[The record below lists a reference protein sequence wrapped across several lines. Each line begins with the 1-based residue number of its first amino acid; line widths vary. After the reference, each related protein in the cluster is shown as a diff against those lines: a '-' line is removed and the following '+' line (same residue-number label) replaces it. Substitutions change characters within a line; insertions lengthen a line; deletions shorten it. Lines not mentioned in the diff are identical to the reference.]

1 MVIILLFV
9 FAHNQ
14 SIMAQASFWVDIQKN
29 SSITINGTT
38 NLLSFKLSQSGENL
52 LKRSFIINATQ
63 TQNKIVLSQNEQ
75 IISVRDFNSSN
86 KMALR
91 DFLKLVKADSY
102 PTFAIK
108 LNYFEIEP
116 KGINKDLSKAN
127 ASIDLTITGKT
138 RQYTIPITSSHEGEL
153 YALKGTEKINIRD
166 FGLKPPVEMMGLI
179 QVNEW
184 INIDFKIICKINA
197 NKNTP
202 ELSATTH

>member
-1 MVIILLFV
+1 MKKLLVIILFFV

-63 TQNKIVLSQNEQ
+63 IQNKIVLSQNEQ
-75 IISVRDFNSSN
+75 IISVRDFRSSN

-138 RQYTIPITSSHEGEL
+138 RQYTIPVTSSHEGEL
-153 YALKGTEKINIRD
+153 YVLKGTEKISIRD

-197 NKNTP
+197 NK
-202 ELSATTH
+202 TTLN

>member
-1 MVIILLFV
+1 MKKILAIILFFV

-38 NLLSFKLSQSGENL
+38 NLLSFKLSQSGEKL

-63 TQNKIVLSQNEQ
+63 IQNKIVLSQNEQ
-75 IISVRDFNSSN
+75 IISVRDFRSSN

-138 RQYTIPITSSHEGEL
+138 RQYTIPVTSSHEGEL
-153 YALKGTEKINIRD
+153 YVLKGTEKISIRD

-197 NKNTP
+197 NK
-202 ELSATTH
+202 TTLN